1 MGEGVEFLTRIG
13 YVGEAR
19 GGRVRGGR
27 VRGGRVRGGRVRGGG
42 LIALRS
48 IAPLH
53 LIIASFNV
61 FARSHIMVGAQWS
74 GAQ

>member
-1 MGEGVEFLTRIG
+1 MWGK
-13 YVGEAR
+13 A
-19 GGRVRGGR
+19 
-27 VRGGRVRGGRVRGGG
+27 RGGRVRGGG

-53 LIIASFNV
+53 LIIASFDV